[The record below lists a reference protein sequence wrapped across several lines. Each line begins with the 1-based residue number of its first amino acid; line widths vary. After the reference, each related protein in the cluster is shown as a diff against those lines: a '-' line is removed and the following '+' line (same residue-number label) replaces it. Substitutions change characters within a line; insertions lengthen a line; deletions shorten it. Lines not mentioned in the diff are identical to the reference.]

1 MERFKY
7 KELPI
12 HNYDA
17 EYIQKLSDKELVD
30 LLNKYDWDFDLL
42 RDLLWRAHHD
52 DPNWVKSEIPLDLRE
67 LKEAANILG
76 QNLICEINPI
86 CEGGNKIA

>member
-7 KELPI
+7 LDLPI
-12 HNYDA
+12 HAYD
-17 EYIQKLSDKELVD
+17 QKFIESLSDKELVD
-30 LLNKYDWDFDLL
+30 LLNIYDWDLDLL
-42 RDLLWRAHHD
+42 RELLWRAHHN

-76 QNLICEINPI
+76 QNLICETNPF
-86 CEGGNKIA
+86 CEGGVKNA